1 MRAKVRTGAGA
12 LLAAVAL
19 AFSLPV
25 LLASG
30 PVPASPASR
39 PDPPS
44 RREFMR
50 QKLDYSK
57 LLLEGLAVENYDLLT
72 KNAKALRRLS
82 TASQW
87 EVPTIPNA
95 SEYIT
100 FTGEFQRLCD
110 ELEKNAAAKNL
121 DGATLSYLRLTMSC
135 VNCHKYVRFAG
146 R

>member
-1 MRAKVRTGAGA
+1 MRAKVCTGVGA

-19 AFSLPV
+19 ALSLPG
-25 LLASG
+25 LLGSG
-30 PVPASPASR
+30 PSPSSR
-39 PDPPS
+39 PEPPS
-44 RREFMR
+44 RHEFMR
-50 QKLDYSK
+50 QKLDFSK
-57 LLLEGLAVENYDLLT
+57 LLLEGLAVENYDLIT
-72 KNAKALRRLS
+72 KNAKALRKLS
-82 TASQW
+82 TAAQW